1 MIDTSDHEKQLKEIN
16 ETVYKH
22 SLELA
27 VKNKTLAL
35 LGTLYEI
42 ATLAL
47 AGEEMA
53 TRVTTTIQSEF
64 DFEMVGMLA
73 FNEQQTALHSLAV
86 ASSPRVAEIVDTE
99 ILKKHFGGPIAGFR
113 KIQESVSSRHMA
125 YTEDFMEM
133 CGTKDAR
140 DICARLV
147 SEGQIRASLVY
158 PLIVNE
164 KVIGVLF
171 MSLNRGYGEIV
182 EYERE
187 AMQSFVGVIAIA
199 LDKVLLYEELE
210 ATNAKLRDLDQQKNE
225 FLSFASHQLRTP
237 LTAIKWSAGAILDQ
251 TFGTV
256 PKELVEPVRTIFE
269 ESSLMAVF
277 INDYLNVSR
286 IEQGRMEYRFVDT
299 NLFEVL
305 HTTISQMEPSVHE
318 KGLTIALHA
327 DEKDLMVWADA
338 SKLTQVIS
346 NLIDNAVKYTPT
358 GGITI
363 SMRALPEGKVR
374 VEMQDTGIGM
384 DKETLG
390 KMFEKFSRGENAK
403 VVNGA
408 GSGLGLF
415 IVKTFVEAHKGTIRV
430 ASDGVGKGTLF
441 TIEFPLVA
449 KK

>member
-1 MIDTSDHEKQLKEIN
+1 MTDTSDHEKQLKEIN

-53 TRVTTTIQSEF
+53 ARVTTTIQSEF

-73 FNEQQTALHSLAV
+73 YDPTRGAFHPLAAAVSTTAMAV
-86 ASSPRVAEIVDTE
+86 VDKET
-99 ILKKHFGGPIAGFR
+99 LQKHFVGSAAKFPKIAEA
-113 KIQESVSSRHMA
+113 ISLRHMV
-125 YTEDFMEM
+125 YTEDFAQM
-133 CGTKDAR
+133 CGAAAADEV
-140 DICARLV
+140 CAQLINQ
-147 SEGQIRASLVY
+147 GHIRSSLVY

-171 MSLNRGYGEIV
+171 LSLNRRYNDIV

-187 AMQSFVGVIAIA
+187 TMQSLVGVIAIA
-199 LDKVLLYEELE
+199 LDKVLLYEELG

-237 LTAIKWSAGAILDQ
+237 LTAIKWSAGAILDS
-251 TFGTV
+251 TYGPV
-256 PKELVEPVRTIFE
+256 PKELKEPVHTIFE

-286 IEQGRMEYRFVDT
+286 IEQGRMEYRFVET

-305 HTTISQMEPSVHE
+305 ETTVSQMQPSVHE
-318 KGLTIALHA
+318 KGLTITLQS
-327 DEKDLMVWADA
+327 DEKNLIVWADA

-346 NLIDNAVKYTPT
+346 NLVDNAVKYTQK

-363 SMRALPEGKVR
+363 SMRAAEGKAHIEIR
-374 VEMQDTGIGM
+374 DTGIGI

-415 IVKTFVEAHKGTIRV
+415 IVKTFVEAHKGIIRV
-430 ASDGVGKGTLF
+430 SSDGVGKGTVF
-441 TIEFPLVA
+441 TIEFPLFVQ
-449 KK
+449 K